1 MSLHRRK
8 PPSVSTLLSQRELAP
23 IIRSAAV
30 ARAVSLRAR
39 SVDVSSHCELQSN
52 HDGIITALSLDAVEG
67 RYLLSSAADG
77 TLALYD
83 VEDKLGEPQA
93 SCTTT
98 DPLAFVSRQH
108 ACAHR
113 HATTSVQWFPHDTGL
128 FASGGYDGLV
138 KLWDTNELTV
148 ACDFKLPGRIHSL
161 AMSPSA
167 TTHALIAACCEG
179 TGTIR
184 LCDPATGSAAQTLV
198 GHRASPWALAWS
210 PRNEHELVSG
220 GADRSVRVWDVRRA
234 GSCLRALDMNDS
246 REERRR
252 LQQHQPEASSSSRKA
267 TASSTVAAA
276 NRELATPT
284 AHGGA
289 VTTVTFAA
297 DGLLLLTAGRD
308 HRMRLWDGHDYC
320 NTLVHYAGCFSTAR
334 SQRQIGVTDHGGGG
348 ARHTRV
354 YFPGE
359 TEGLVVYDLLSGR
372 RIKSLKA
379 HLGEGP
385 VCCTASPN
393 DARVFSGGSDC
404 AIHAW
409 TPPPCGL
416 SRPAQREQVEAP
428 PQQLDWQQRDEVPTC
443 TVEEDGDAW
452 SDEEEEEGEA
462 ADRRPVSYSNRAR
475 KRVRR

>member
-198 GHRASPWALAWS
+198 GHRAS
-210 PRNEHELVSG
+210 
-220 GADRSVRVWDVRRA
+220 
-234 GSCLRALDMNDS
+234 
-246 REERRR
+246 
-252 LQQHQPEASSSSRKA
+252 
-267 TASSTVAAA
+267 
-276 NRELATPT
+276 
-284 AHGGA
+284 
-289 VTTVTFAA
+289 
-297 DGLLLLTAGRD
+297 
-308 HRMRLWDGHDYC
+308 
-320 NTLVHYAGCFSTAR
+320 
-334 SQRQIGVTDHGGGG
+334 
-348 ARHTRV
+348 
-354 YFPGE
+354 
-359 TEGLVVYDLLSGR
+359 
-372 RIKSLKA
+372 
-379 HLGEGP
+379 
-385 VCCTASPN
+385 
-393 DARVFSGGSDC
+393 
-404 AIHAW
+404 
-409 TPPPCGL
+409 
-416 SRPAQREQVEAP
+416 
-428 PQQLDWQQRDEVPTC
+428 
-443 TVEEDGDAW
+443 
-452 SDEEEEEGEA
+452 
-462 ADRRPVSYSNRAR
+462 
-475 KRVRR
+475 